1 MEKFLETERTYLR
14 FIKLEDAER
23 VRDLCNTEKIFNTT
37 LFVQIPY
44 TIEHAKAFIE
54 KVHKRVTEKDD
65 IVLGIILKE
74 TNEFIG
80 VVDLMRNTKHNNGE
94 IGYWLGFDYWG
105 KGIMTEVVK
114 AFTEYCLKELKLHR
128 LVIKVFTFNPASA
141 KVAIK
146 SGYEYEGCNKE
157 VVLKDGKYYDTETYA
172 LINKEN

>member
-1 MEKFLETERTYLR
+1 
-14 FIKLEDAER
+14 
-23 VRDLCNTEKIFNTT
+23 
-37 LFVQIPY
+37 
-44 TIEHAKAFIE
+44 IE

-80 VVDLMRNTKHNNGE
+80 VMDLMRNLRHNNGE
-94 IGYWLGFDYWG
+94 FGYWLGFDYWG

-128 LVIKVFTFNPASA
+128 LVIKAFTFNPASA

-146 SGYEYEGCNKE
+146 NGYEYEGCSKGD
-157 VVLKDGKYYDTETYA
+157 VLKDGKYYDTETYA
-172 LINKEN
+172 LINKDN